1 RRPGWPT
8 LKLRSRRP
16 RRTFDPDTRPQ
27 LSPGRDQH
35 RDCLHTN
42 DLRPLKALAE
52 EFGCDVVARQRPAP
66 KPLLAALAHLA
77 AESGDVKRLI
87 YDATLDNHISQ
98 HEKAQGEKA
107 IQEAIDSLQVLRES
121 LRAA

>member
-1 RRPGWPT
+1 M
-8 LKLRSRRP
+8 
-16 RRTFDPDTRPQ
+16 
-27 LSPGRDQH
+27 
-35 RDCLHTN
+35 
-42 DLRPLKALAE
+42 AE

-98 HEKAQGEKA
+98 HEKAQAKKPFRK
-107 IQEAIDSLQVLRES
+107 QSTRFKCFES
-121 LRAA
+121 R